1 MPADKPIYVT
11 KPFLPPLEELTPYLE
26 QIWES
31 RILSNG
37 GPFHQQFE
45 EALGHHLGV
54 AHLALVANCTLGL
67 MVGLEAL
74 GITGEVITTPY
85 SFVAS
90 AHSLRWNGITPVFV
104 DIDPDTLTLD
114 PGRIEAAITPHTSAI
129 MPVHCYGIP
138 CHVEAIETI
147 AQRHSLQV
155 VHDAAHA
162 FGVKL
167 EGRSVLSWG
176 DLSVVSLH
184 ATKVFNTFEG
194 GLIACRDLET
204 KQRIDSLKNFGFA
217 SETSVVATGLNA
229 KMSEFNAALG
239 LVQLKYVDRLIA
251 RRREIDTLYRQLL
264 SGCRGIRCLEIPADV
279 QANHTYFPI
288 IVEEEYPLSRDG
300 LYQRLAL
307 QGIHGRRYF
316 YPLISD
322 FSMYRDL
329 PSAQAE
335 NLPVAHRISSRI
347 LCLPIYPD
355 LSDAAVDTIAA
366 VITAA

>member
-11 KPFLPPLEELTPYLE
+11 KPFLPPLEELTAYLE

-31 RILSNG
+31 RILTNG
-37 GPFHQQFE
+37 GPLQRQLE
-45 EALGHHLGV
+45 EALGDHLGV
-54 AHLALVANCTLGL
+54 AHLSLVANCTLGL
-67 MVGLEAL
+67 MVAMEAL
-74 GITGEVITTPY
+74 GIAGEVITTPY

-90 AHSLRWNGITPVFV
+90 AHALLWAGMTPVFV
-104 DIDPDTLTLD
+104 DIDADTLAID
-114 PGRIEAAITPHTSAI
+114 PRRIEAAITPQTSAI

-138 CHVEAIETI
+138 CDVEAIEAI
-147 AQRHSLQV
+147 ADRHSLRLI
-155 VHDAAHA
+155 HDAAHA

-167 EGRSVLSWG
+167 GGRSVLNRG

-204 KQRIDSLKNFGFA
+204 KQRVDVLRNFGFA

-239 LVQLKYVDRLIA
+239 LVQLKYVEALIA
-251 RRREIDTLYRQLL
+251 RRREIDKLYRQLL
-264 SGCRGIRCLEIPADV
+264 TGCRGIRCLEIPSDV

-288 IVEEEYPLSRDG
+288 FVEEEYPLSRDG
-300 LYQRLAL
+300 LYERLAL
-307 QGIHGRRYF
+307 RGIHGRRYF

-322 FSMYRDL
+322 FPMYRDL

-355 LSDAAVDTIAA
+355 LSDAAVRTIAA
-366 VITAA
+366 MITDA